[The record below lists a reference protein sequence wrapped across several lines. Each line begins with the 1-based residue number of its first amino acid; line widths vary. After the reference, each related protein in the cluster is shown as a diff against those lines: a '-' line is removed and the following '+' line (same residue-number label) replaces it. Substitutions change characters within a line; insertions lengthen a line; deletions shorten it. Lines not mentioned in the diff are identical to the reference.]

1 MTEETIILNVGG
13 VKYETFRSTLTAYP
27 NTMLGTMF
35 SERNKMTLKSD
46 DNKTYFIDRNGYAFY
61 YIMEFY
67 RTGKILWPGEIKNQ
81 ENMRKLV
88 TIQQLEIEIEYF
100 QIPFDDTF
108 LSLVHK
114 SAANIIDEII
124 LSLIQMIK
132 IHLENHGNLISMLI
146 KESSIELSQDQNQ
159 PKPRLLIPASHSA
172 LLYRFLKN
180 DDKSIGNY
188 LESKFSHIN
197 LVWSCT
203 SYTIIK
209 NSITFSVKISF
220 DLNFGKVL
228 DYSILRN

>member
-81 ENMRKLV
+81 ENMMKLV

-108 LSLVHK
+108 LFLVHK
-114 SAANIIDEII
+114 SAANVIDKII

-132 IHLENHGNLISMLI
+132 IHLENFGDVISMLI
-146 KESSIELSQDQNQ
+146 KESSIEFSQDQNQ
-159 PKPRLLIPASHSA
+159 PKLELLIPASQSA
-172 LLYRFLKN
+172 LLHKFLKHN
-180 DDKSIGNY
+180 DKSIGNY

-203 SYTIIK
+203 TYTIFK
-209 NSITFSVKISF
+209 NSFAFLVRISF
-220 DLNFGKVL
+220 ELNFNRIL
-228 DYSILRN
+228 DYSIIRN